1 MAEKIERTY
10 TIPLRKAWLNKPRY
24 KRTPKAVRAVKEFLV
39 KHMKSTDVKL
49 GKELNDQLW
58 KHGIK
63 NPPCRI
69 KVSVV
74 KEDGKVMAELFG
86 TKAGAAKAPA
96 KPEQKKA
103 EAKPAEKKEAP
114 KVEAKPVAE
123 TKAAET
129 AKPEPKAV
137 EVKETP
143 VAEVKK
149 EAPVQEKKATPAPQT
164 PSEKPVEKKTE

>member
-10 TIPLRKAWLNKPRY
+10 TIPLRKAWLNKARY

-49 GKELNDQLW
+49 GKELNDKLW

-86 TKAGAAKAPA
+86 AKTEVAKAPA
-96 KPEQKKA
+96 KPEQKK
-103 EAKPAEKKEAP
+103 EAP
-114 KVEAKPVAE
+114 KAEVKPVE
-123 TKAAET
+123 KKAET
-129 AKPEPKAV
+129 APEKVEPKAV
-137 EVKETP
+137 EAKKETP
-143 VAEVKK
+143 VVEVKK
-149 EAPVQEKKATPAPQT
+149 AEPT
-164 PSEKPVEKKTE
+164 PSEKPVEKKAE